1 MSWIIVSFMTV
12 MFVLSI
18 KKDSLRNF
26 KSEIIS
32 LGILGTFIGI
42 SVGLYSFDVMNIK
55 TSMPIL
61 LAGLKTAFITSG
73 VGISLS
79 ILISIIRP
87 AEQGKI
93 TLADI
98 SRNQEQMVKVLEASL
113 NNISTS
119 ANNEIIASLEHVV
132 KQFNKN
138 LTDQFGQNFKELNSA
153 VKALVV
159 WQSNYKDQIEANE
172 QGLSRI
178 FISLN
183 EVTKIKQQQEK
194 NIDNLINNLSKSSN
208 DITKSL
214 KQSTLI
220 VEENMQLLL
229 REANGR

>member
-138 LTDQFGQNFKELNSA
+138 LTDQFGQKLQR
-153 VKALVV
+153 VK
-159 WQSNYKDQIEANE
+159 
-172 QGLSRI
+172 
-178 FISLN
+178 
-183 EVTKIKQQQEK
+183 
-194 NIDNLINNLSKSSN
+194 
-208 DITKSL
+208 
-214 KQSTLI
+214 
-220 VEENMQLLL
+220 
-229 REANGR
+229 

>member
-18 KKDSLRNF
+18 KKNSLRNF

-42 SVGLYSFDVMNIK
+42 SVGLYSFDTMNIK

-98 SRNQEQMVKVLEASL
+98 SRNQERMVKVLEASL

-172 QGLSRI
+172 QGLSQI

-194 NIDNLINNLSKSSN
+194 NINNLINNLSKSSN

>member
-1 MSWIIVSFMTV
+1 MLWVIVSFMTV

-61 LAGLKTAFITSG
+61 LGGLKTAFITSG

>member
-1 MSWIIVSFMTV
+1 
-12 MFVLSI
+12 
-18 KKDSLRNF
+18 
-26 KSEIIS
+26 
-32 LGILGTFIGI
+32 
-42 SVGLYSFDVMNIK
+42 MNIK

-61 LAGLKTAFITSG
+61 LGGLKTAFITSG